1 MANGVIT
8 TKMMANYSTI
18 PIESIYRP
26 AEWAQHDY
34 PKNYFI
40 LPQNATQAIYATYN
54 NTLHNG

>member
-8 TKMMANYSTI
+8 TKMMVNGSTI

-34 PKNYFI
+34 PKGNLIF
-40 LPQNATQAIYATYN
+40 L
-54 NTLHNG
+54 